1 MVSGLRDH
9 VPDVWRHIFVPW
21 TKEVQGVRQL
31 LPMFNGCDAKAMA
44 FELHVK
50 AYSYHVRPK
59 ETTLLSSESIR
70 GRWRDS
76 LRLEQSDFRARLD
89 SFLKYQV

>member
-1 MVSGLRDH
+1 MFQMSGDTSSFRG
-9 VPDVWRHIFVPW
+9 R
-21 TKEVQGVRQL
+21 KEVRGVRQL

-59 ETTLLSSESIR
+59 ETTLCLHRSLTVVGGAILSDSNQVISEH
-70 GRWRDS
+70 G
-76 LRLEQSDFRARLD
+76 
-89 SFLKYQV
+89 

>member
-59 ETTLLSSESIR
+59 ETTLSLHRSLTVVGGAILSDSDKLISEH
-70 GRWRDS
+70 G
-76 LRLEQSDFRARLD
+76 
-89 SFLKYQV
+89 